1 MSVVF
6 SGVYPPF
13 LLGSDLKLNCG
24 QELKEQSR
32 HKSLFIRHE
41 SGVWAV
47 LTRQRALVEEANERL
62 SKKSAEVDE
71 LRVVHAAVW
80 EETLSNIIKE
90 GII

>member
-32 HKSLFIRHE
+32 CKSLFIRHE
-41 SGVWAV
+41 SGVWAT
-47 LTRQRALVEEANERL
+47 LTRQRALVE
-62 SKKSAEVDE
+62 V
-71 LRVVHAAVW
+71 
-80 EETLSNIIKE
+80 
-90 GII
+90 